1 MKPEESTSF
10 RRSLPLVLAI
20 IGSPLRSPLPPPC
33 HKVQYA
39 RCSSTT
45 IVAWAPGLI
54 FATSTVN
61 KTELKLLVGVCDVQ
75 RCDVMNCIHFS
86 QCSRHWRFVL
96 QTEISG
102 KYNSRLHFCFL
113 YILLAIIRYTY
124 YSVAVKAYRHVLC
137 DLCRHFIGRSYV
149 AVFSAMS
156 LRRNFLTLPQAS
168 FKDIY
173 YF

>member
-1 MKPEESTSF
+1 MREVGWGYSTRFHLGRFHQPFTHFILLYTFLAEKVLVSIRIPSNIIKTGAPFRYVLIAGAWASAGNSKSSFPRFIDYIETAMRYIGFEIFQKRYEGRSTPFINVKPEESTSF

-61 KTELKLLVGVCDVQ
+61 KTEL
-75 RCDVMNCIHFS
+75 
-86 QCSRHWRFVL
+86 
-96 QTEISG
+96 
-102 KYNSRLHFCFL
+102 
-113 YILLAIIRYTY
+113 
-124 YSVAVKAYRHVLC
+124 
-137 DLCRHFIGRSYV
+137 
-149 AVFSAMS
+149 
-156 LRRNFLTLPQAS
+156 
-168 FKDIY
+168 
-173 YF
+173 